1 VPQGQGKVDEKIE
14 VGQTG
19 GRPKTNEV
27 MKSKG
32 IVWGLLLCALAV
44 HAQTNK
50 TQTLTLEQAIQMA
63 IEHNLA
69 LKIQRYVPQ
78 LDQFSLGAI
87 YGAAYEPAL
96 GAIAKDSHSDNPGQ
110 IFNGLATPNQNVDQ
124 QNYQVGIGGANG
136 GNALTP
142 WGLQYSL
149 TTTLN
154 KADYQTFD
162 SNGMPKAPFTQD
174 TTTAGI
180 TLQQPL
186 LKNFW
191 IDTSRASIL
200 VAKKTIQFDECGF
213 YLAVMTNISA
223 TEQAYYELNYAF
235 ENVRVQEDAVRL
247 AEQLVAE
254 NRQKVRAGTLTDLD
268 VAQSLSQLASSRASL
283 LAAQQLVI
291 QDENNLKALVTDKY
305 RELYDV
311 KLVPA
316 EKLMAAPEMFD
327 LEGSWQTAMTKR
339 PDLLQA
345 KIAVEKQDI
354 NRRFQKN
361 QLFPELDLTGSY
373 GRTGLSG
380 SLGGSYGDI
389 SGNNFPN
396 YSYGALLTVPL
407 GNRAARDNYKAAKA
421 SKEQAQ
427 AMYQLVEQSI
437 LIQIQNTIEKA
448 KSDYEQ
454 TKATRDARD
463 YADQALQAEQKKLQV
478 GTSTSFI
485 VLQLQSNLTAARSA
499 EIRALADYNEDLTQL
514 AQFEGTI
521 LERHH
526 LTVKVY

>member
-1 VPQGQGKVDEKIE
+1 MVDEKIE

-19 GRPKTNEV
+19 GRPKTKEV
-27 MKSKG
+27 MKPKG
-32 IVWGLLLCALAV
+32 ILWGLLICALSAQ
-44 HAQTNK
+44 AQTNK
-50 TQTLTLEQAIQMA
+50 TQTLTLDQAIQMA
-63 IEHNLA
+63 VEHNLN
-69 LKIQRYVPQ
+69 LNIQRYVPQ
-78 LDQFSLGAI
+78 LDQFALGAI
-87 YGAAYEPAL
+87 YGTAYEPAF

-110 IFNGLATPNQNVDQ
+110 IFNGISTANQNVDQ
-124 QNYQVGIGGANG
+124 QDYQVGIGGANG

-149 TTTLN
+149 TTTLD
-154 KADYQTFD
+154 KANYQTFD
-162 SNGMPKAPFTQD
+162 SNGMPRAPFTQD
-174 TTTAGI
+174 TTTASI
-180 TLQQPL
+180 NLQQPL
-186 LKNFW
+186 LRNFW
-191 IDTSRASIL
+191 IDTNRAAIL
-200 VAKKTIQFDECGF
+200 IAKKTIQFDEFGF

-235 ENVRVQEDAVRL
+235 ENVRVQEDAVHL
-247 AEQLVAE
+247 AGQLVAE

-268 VAQSLSQLASSRASL
+268 VAQSLSQLATSQAGL

-291 QDENNLKALVTDKY
+291 QDENNLKALITDKY

-345 KIAVEKQDI
+345 KVAVDRLDV

-373 GRTGLSG
+373 GRTGLNG
-380 SLGGSYGDI
+380 SLGSAYSEI
-389 SGNNFPN
+389 PGNNFPN
-396 YSYGALLTVPL
+396 YSYGAVLTVPL
-407 GNRAARDNYKAAKA
+407 GDRAARNNYKAAKA
-421 SKEQAQ
+421 SKEQAE
-427 AMYQLVEQSI
+427 AVYQMVEQNI

-463 YADQALQAEQKKLQV
+463 YAGQALQAEEKKLGV

-521 LERHH
+521 LDRHH